1 MRKLPP
7 DLQDSGNL
15 TLTFISSFIVI
26 SLIVPQMALAQ
37 RYFRQCRPCLT
48 LEWLPDHGYAIPFE
62 SFTISPTDRDFQL
75 NGLILH
81 TVTGTSTITLFLLAI
96 IIELTN
102 LAAVLFIVPES
113 LPPSRRLSR
122 VPSSVDHQSPSPQR
136 RKGMIRHILRTIR
149 DVTTQFLRPAAL
161 FIPLKLE
168 ARRVRDWN
176 LTLTGAALFLY
187 VFADVSR
194 INVYDAYSDIHYLA
208 SL

>member
-7 DLQDSGNL
+7 DPRASGNTAL
-15 TLTFISSFIVI
+15 TLISSFVVI
-26 SLIVPQMALAQ
+26 SPIVPQMALAQ
-37 RYFRQCRPCLT
+37 RYSRRCRPCST
-48 LEWLPDHGYAIPFE
+48 LEWLPDHGYAIHFE
-62 SFTISPTDRDFQL
+62 IFTISPTDRDFQL

-102 LAAVLFIVPES
+102 LFFVLFIVPES

-122 VPSSVDHQSPSPQR
+122 VPSSVDHQSPQR
-136 RKGMIRHILRTIR
+136 RKGVIRHILRTIR

-187 VFADVSR
+187 VFADVSH
-194 INVYDAYSDIHYLA
+194 IDMYDAWSDIHHLA
-208 SL
+208 SV